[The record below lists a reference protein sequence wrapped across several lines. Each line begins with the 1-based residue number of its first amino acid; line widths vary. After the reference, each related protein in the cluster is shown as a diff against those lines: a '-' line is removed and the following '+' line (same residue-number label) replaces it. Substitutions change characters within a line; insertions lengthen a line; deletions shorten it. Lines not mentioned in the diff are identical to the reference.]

1 MDYSE
6 KNEPILVRTPEREDD
21 LERSVHYGMSEHIQT
36 MEKDLS
42 RTNLNTLGNDSVN
55 YDAITV

>member
-1 MDYSE
+1 MNLNQVTIPS
-6 KNEPILVRTPEREDD
+6 ID